1 MGPKLLF
8 VLGIVVAHG
17 ALAASWVAQEAPRH
31 RMAVITSCSQIP
43 TEPLHIAP
51 PQREML
57 AYAVMP
63 VNSAGEVL
71 NP

>member
-8 VLGIVVAHG
+8 VFGIVLGHG
-17 ALAASWVAQEAPRH
+17 ALAAGWVAQEAPRH
-31 RMAVITSCSQIP
+31 RQAVVTSCARSPSQ
-43 TEPLHIAP
+43 PLHIS

-57 AYAVMP
+57 AYAVTP
-63 VNSAGEVL
+63 ASHESEVW